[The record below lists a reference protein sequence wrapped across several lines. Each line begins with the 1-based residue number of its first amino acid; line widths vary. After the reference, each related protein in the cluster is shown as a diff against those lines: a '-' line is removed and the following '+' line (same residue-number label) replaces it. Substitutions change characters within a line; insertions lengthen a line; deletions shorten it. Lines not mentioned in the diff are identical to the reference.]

1 MDGLL
6 MGFLAREINAAL
18 VGGRVDRAT
27 QPDHDLVVLGI
38 RNGGKNHRLLL
49 CATPGYARLHLSEKT
64 YENPA
69 EAPMFCMLLRKHLSG
84 GRFLLAEQLFG
95 DRLLRLRF
103 SAMNEMGD
111 PQEKLLYFE
120 AMGKHSNLSLVED
133 GVILDSLR
141 HVTLQMSRVR
151 QMLPGQPYLMPPGQ
165 DKLAP
170 EEADEDTLRARMAQA
185 GGPLSRFLSD
195 NVAGLGAASAE
206 EIAFRAAG
214 GPDARLGDLNIAQTA
229 RKLAGFFQ
237 GLPDLCEPMLLTDA
251 EGKPAAALP
260 FPFLSLPGALQL
272 PRASLSEAVETLYFE
287 RDLANRFSQRAAGLR
302 KALKNAQERLER
314 KLALLEEDILTRE
327 EAEELRKKGELLT
340 ASLHDVPRGAEEVT
354 LPDYYTGGNT
364 TVALDRALTPAQNA
378 QRYFV
383 RYRKAHTARK
393 LAGEQRQKAQADL
406 RALEEAQYF
415 LDAAQSVK
423 ELAEI
428 RAPLSEAGL
437 LRREGGQK
445 GKKKE
450 APSRPL
456 AYRSPEG
463 FLIRAGRSA
472 AQNEQLLKSAMPDDL
487 WLHAKDV
494 PGSHVL
500 VSAQGQRVPE
510 ATLLLAASLAA
521 FHSGARGQ
529 TTRVDY
535 TPRKN
540 VHKTPGG
547 APGQVHYTGEKSLMA
562 GMTAQ
567 EAGQV
572 QKAEG

>member
-18 VGGRVDRAT
+18 SGGRVDRAT
-27 QPDHDLVVLGI
+27 QPDHDLVVLGV

-49 CATPGYARLHLSEKT
+49 CATPGYTRLHLSEKA

-69 EAPMFCMLLRKHLSG
+69 EAPMFCMLLRKHLAG
-84 GRFLLAEQLFG
+84 GRFLSAEQLFG

-103 SAMNEMGD
+103 SAMDEMGD
-111 PQEKLLYFE
+111 PREKLLYFE
-120 AMGKHSNLSLVED
+120 AMGKHSNLSLVQD

-170 EEADEDTLRARMAQA
+170 EEADSDTLAARMEAA
-185 GGPLSRFLSD
+185 GGPLSRFLAG

-206 EIAFRAAG
+206 EAAFRAAG
-214 GPDARLGDLNIAQTA
+214 RPDALIQELDIEQTA
-229 RKLAGFFQ
+229 SALARFFRE
-237 GLPDLCEPMLLTDA
+237 LPGMAAPMLLSDA
-251 EGKPAAALP
+251 EGTPAAALP
-260 FPFLSLPGALQL
+260 FPFLSLPAARQS
-272 PRASLSEAVETLYFE
+272 PRQTLSEAVETLYFE
-287 RDLANRFSQRAAGLR
+287 RDLANRFSQRAAGLK
-302 KALKNAQERLER
+302 KALRNAQERLGR
-314 KLALLEEDILTRE
+314 KLALLEEEILTQE

-340 ASLHDVPRGAEEVT
+340 AGLHAVPKGAEEST
-354 LPDYYTGGNT
+354 LPDYYTGGQI
-364 TVALDRALTPAQNA
+364 TVALDKALTPAQNA
-378 QRYFV
+378 QRYFT

-393 LAGEQRQKAQADL
+393 LAGEQKQKALADL
-406 RALEEAQYF
+406 SMLEEALYF
-415 LDAAQSVK
+415 LDAAQSAR

-428 RAPLSEAGL
+428 RAPLAEAGL
-437 LRREGGQK
+437 LRRESGQK

-450 APSRPL
+450 APSRPT

-472 AQNEQLLKSAMPDDL
+472 AQNEQLLKAAMPDDL

-500 VSAQGQRVPE
+500 VSAQGRRVPE
-510 ATLLLAASLAA
+510 ATLRLAAGLAA
-521 FHSGARGQ
+521 FHSKAHGQ

-540 VHKTPGG
+540 VRKTPGG

-562 GMTAQ
+562 GMSAQ
-567 EAGQV
+567 EAGNV
-572 QKAEG
+572 EKAEG

>member
-18 VGGRVDRAT
+18 SGGRVDRAT
-27 QPDHDLVVLGI
+27 QPDHDLVVLGV

-49 CATPGYARLHLSEKT
+49 CATPGYTRLHLSEKA
-64 YENPA
+64 YENPT
-69 EAPMFCMLLRKHLSG
+69 EAPMFCMLLRKHLAG
-84 GRFLLAEQLFG
+84 GRFLSAEQLFG

-103 SAMNEMGD
+103 SAMDEMGD
-111 PQEKLLYFE
+111 PREKLLYFE
-120 AMGKHSNLSLVED
+120 AMGKHSNLSLVQD

-170 EEADEDTLRARMAQA
+170 EEADSDTLAARMEAA
-185 GGPLSRFLSD
+185 GGPLSRFLAG

-206 EIAFRAAG
+206 EAAFRAAG
-214 GPDARLGDLNIAQTA
+214 RPDALIQELDIEQTA
-229 RKLAGFFQ
+229 SALARFFRE
-237 GLPDLCEPMLLTDA
+237 LPGMAAPMLLSDA
-251 EGKPAAALP
+251 EGTPAAALP
-260 FPFLSLPGALQL
+260 FPFLSLPAARQS
-272 PRASLSEAVETLYFE
+272 PRQTLSEAVETLYFE
-287 RDLANRFSQRAAGLR
+287 RDLANRFSQRAAGLK
-302 KALKNAQERLER
+302 KALRNAQERLGR
-314 KLALLEEDILTRE
+314 KLALLEEEILTQE

-340 ASLHDVPRGAEEVT
+340 AGLHAVPKGAEEST
-354 LPDYYTGGNT
+354 LPDYYTGGQI
-364 TVALDRALTPAQNA
+364 TVALDKALTPAQNA
-378 QRYFV
+378 QRYFT

-393 LAGEQRQKAQADL
+393 LAGEQKQKALADL
-406 RALEEAQYF
+406 SMLEEALYF
-415 LDAAQSVK
+415 LDAAQSPR

-428 RAPLSEAGL
+428 RAPLAEAGL
-437 LRREGGQK
+437 LRRESGQK

-450 APSRPL
+450 APSRPT

-472 AQNEQLLKSAMPDDL
+472 AQNEQLLKAAMPDDL

-500 VSAQGQRVPE
+500 VSAQGRRVPE
-510 ATLLLAASLAA
+510 ATLRLAAGLAA
-521 FHSGARGQ
+521 FHSKAHGQ

-540 VHKTPGG
+540 VRKTPGG

-562 GMTAQ
+562 GMSAQ
-567 EAGQV
+567 EAGNV
-572 QKAEG
+572 EKAEG

>member
-18 VGGRVDRAT
+18 SGGRVDRAT
-27 QPDHDLVVLGI
+27 QPDHDLVVLGV

-49 CATPGYARLHLSEKT
+49 CATPGYTRLHLSEKA

-69 EAPMFCMLLRKHLSG
+69 EAPMFCMLLRKHLAG
-84 GRFLLAEQLFG
+84 GRFLSAEQLFG

-103 SAMNEMGD
+103 SAMDEMGD
-111 PQEKLLYFE
+111 PREKLLYFE
-120 AMGKHSNLSLVED
+120 AMGKHSNLSLVQD

-170 EEADEDTLRARMAQA
+170 EEADSDTLAARMEAA
-185 GGPLSRFLSD
+185 GGPLSRFLAG

-206 EIAFRAAG
+206 EAAFRAAG
-214 GPDARLGDLNIAQTA
+214 RPNALIQELDIEQTA
-229 RKLAGFFQ
+229 SALARFFRE
-237 GLPDLCEPMLLTDA
+237 LPGMAAPMLLADA
-251 EGKPAAALP
+251 DGTPAAALP
-260 FPFLSLPGALQL
+260 FPFLSLPVARQS
-272 PRASLSEAVETLYFE
+272 PRQTLSEAVETLYFE
-287 RDLANRFSQRAAGLR
+287 RDLANRFSQRAAGLK
-302 KALKNAQERLER
+302 KALRNAQERLGR
-314 KLALLEEDILTRE
+314 KLALLEEEILTQE

-340 ASLHDVPRGAEEVT
+340 AGLHAVPKGVQEAT
-354 LPDYYTGGNT
+354 LPDYYTGGQI
-364 TVALDRALTPAQNA
+364 TVALDKALTPAQNA
-378 QRYFV
+378 QRYFT

-393 LAGEQRQKAQADL
+393 LAGEQKQKALADL
-406 RALEEAQYF
+406 SMLEEALYF
-415 LDAAQSVK
+415 LDAAQSPR

-428 RAPLSEAGL
+428 RAPLAEAGL
-437 LRREGGQK
+437 LRRESGQK

-450 APSRPL
+450 APSRPT

-472 AQNEQLLKSAMPDDL
+472 AQNEQLLKAAMPDDL

-500 VSAQGQRVPE
+500 VSAQGRRVPE
-510 ATLLLAASLAA
+510 ATLRLAAGLAA
-521 FHSGARGQ
+521 FHSKAHGQ

-540 VHKTPGG
+540 VRKTPGG

-562 GMTAQ
+562 GMSAQ
-567 EAGQV
+567 EAGNV
-572 QKAEG
+572 EKAEG